1 MEELAANGYIVPDFS
16 CIRVQALYEGNPDV
30 IAVSELTAQ
39 GNDIDVV

>member
-1 MEELAANGYIVPDFS
+1 MEELGANRYIIPYFS
-16 CIRVQALYEGNPDV
+16 CILVQALYEGNPDV